1 MKKTFSNLT
10 FWVVLSIILGIILG
24 HFFPKIALISI
35 FEKEIKFNFLLQD
48 YKIGHTLSEVL
59 SGTFISI
66 VKFFIIPIIFV
77 TISLGI
83 IQSGDLKKVGK
94 LGFKSILY
102 FEIVTTLA
110 LLIGFATCT
119 ILQPG
124 KGILPVANTQKIPI
138 LNPNTEFNFLQLF
151 NENPTLLV
159 LIFSILF
166 GIIVS
171 KFSIQSHVLPWL
183 TAASSYLFTILHKVM
198 LLAPVG
204 AFGGICYTI
213 AKYGL
218 HAILPLAYL
227 LFAVY
232 LTMFLFVFVVLG
244 LLLRMYHI
252 NIWKFL
258 VYMKEELLI
267 VLGTS
272 SSEPALPNLMEK
284 LEKMGCKKEVVGVV
298 VPAGYSFNLDG
309 TSIYLSMGILFLA
322 QVYNISLNT
331 HQILVL
337 IGLLMLT
344 SKGAA
349 GVTGSGL
356 IILTSTLTSF
366 QLIPTEG
373 IALLLGIDRFMSEIR
388 AITNFIGNGVATIWL
403 SNQEKSFDRSKMNT
417 AFNIY

>member
-10 FWVVLSIILGIILG
+10 FWVVLSIILGIIIG

-35 FEKEIKFNFLLQD
+35 FDKEIKFNFLLQD

-66 VKFFIIPIIFV
+66 VKFFIIPIVFV

-119 ILQPG
+119 LLQPG
-124 KGILPVANTQKIPI
+124 KGIQPIYGSNPIPI
-138 LNPNTEFNFLQLF
+138 VHPNNDFNFFQLF
-151 NENPTLLV
+151 IENPTLLV
-159 LIFSILF
+159 LILSILF
-166 GIIVS
+166 GILVC
-171 KFSIQSHVLPWL
+171 KLSIQSFILPWL
-183 TAASSYLFTILHKVM
+183 KAVSKYLFKILHKVM
-198 LLAPVG
+198 LLAPIG
-204 AFGGICYTI
+204 AFGGMCFTI

-218 HAILPLAYL
+218 QAIMPLAYL

-232 LTMFLFVFVVLG
+232 LTMFLFIFVVLG

-258 VYMKEELLI
+258 VYMKKELLI

-284 LEKMGCKKEVVGVV
+284 LEKMGCEKEVVGVV

-309 TSIYLSMGILFLA
+309 TSIYLSMGVLFLA
-322 QVYNISLNT
+322 QVYNISLNM
-331 HQILVL
+331 HQILLL

-403 SNQEKSFDRSKMNT
+403 SNQEKSFDRSKMER
-417 AFNIY
+417 AFNLS